1 MTNNRT
7 HRRLSPDGPA
17 VAAIGLGCGSMSGL
31 TGAGADDRLAA
42 TTIRAAIEQGIN
54 LIDTADF
61 YGLGHNESLIA
72 SAVSGIGRDRYLISD
87 KFGSLREPSG
97 RFAGTDTSPA
107 TVKNS
112 LSYSLRRL
120 GTDYIDIYRP
130 ARLDPHVPVEET
142 VGAIAEMV
150 DAGYVRWIGLSEV
163 SADTIRRAH
172 AVHPITDVQ
181 IEYSLFSRGP
191 EKSIIPACRQLGI
204 GITAYGVLGH
214 GLLTGKLSADD
225 TGAPPHLPRLH
236 GTSRRTNLALVE
248 RLRPIAARLDVSI
261 AQLALAWVLAQGA
274 EHEDIVA
281 IVGASRPE
289 RIGDNL
295 AAARL
300 QLSDSDLCDI
310 EEAIPSSAVA
320 GDRYA
325 PPLMAML
332 DSEG

>member
-1 MTNNRT
+1 MTTNGLPRQ
-7 HRRLSPDGPA
+7 LGSGGPA
-17 VAAIGLGCGSMSGL
+17 VAAIGLGCSSMSGL

-42 TTIRAAIEQGIN
+42 VTIRAAIKQGITVF
-54 LIDTADF
+54 DTADF

-97 RFAGTDTSPA
+97 RFLGTDTSPA

-112 LSYSLRRL
+112 LAYSLQRL

-142 VGAIAEMV
+142 VGAIAELV
-150 DAGYVRWIGLSEV
+150 DQGYVRWIGLSEV
-163 SADTIRRAH
+163 SADTVRRAH
-172 AVHPITDVQ
+172 AVHPISDIQV
-181 IEYSLFSRGP
+181 EYSMFSRGP
-191 EKSIIPACRQLGI
+191 ENSIIPACRELGI
-204 GITAYGVLGH
+204 GITAYGVLSH
-214 GLLTGKLSADD
+214 GLLTGKLGDDD

-236 GTSRRTNLALVE
+236 GDNRRTNLALVA
-248 RLRPIAARLDVSI
+248 RLRPIAARLGVSI

-300 QLSDSDLCDI
+300 QLSDSDLRDI

-332 DSEG
+332 DSEH

>member
-1 MTNNRT
+1 
-7 HRRLSPDGPA
+7 
-17 VAAIGLGCGSMSGL
+17 MSGL
-31 TGAGADDRLAA
+31 IGAGADDRLAA
-42 TTIRAAIEQGIN
+42 ATIRAAIEQGIN
-54 LIDTADF
+54 LVDTADF

-72 SAVSGIGRDRYLISD
+72 SAVSGLGRDRYLISD

-97 RFAGTDTSPA
+97 GFVGTDTSPA

-112 LSYSLRRL
+112 LAYSLRRL

-130 ARLDPHVPVEET
+130 ARLDPRVPIEET
-142 VGAIAEMV
+142 VGTISKMV

-172 AVHPITDVQ
+172 AVHPISDVQ
-181 IEYSLFSRGP
+181 TEYSLFSRGS
-191 EKSIIPACRQLGI
+191 ENSILPVCRRLGI
-204 GITAYGVLGH
+204 GITAYGVLSH
-214 GLLTGKLSADD
+214 GLLTGKLGADD

-236 GTSRRTNLALVE
+236 GDNRRTNLALVE
-248 RLRPIAARLDVSI
+248 ELRPIAARLGVSV
-261 AQLALAWVLAQGA
+261 AQLALAWVLTQGA

-281 IVGASRPE
+281 IVGASRSE

-300 QLSDSDLCDI
+300 QLSNSDLRDI

-332 DSEG
+332 DSER